1 VKGWRHQSYSERDE
15 SQDPWKKDGLGEVGG
30 LRTKLQTET
39 VPPFPSRTTAW
50 GHRREE
56 GRVQVRLGGGKGK
69 RTATS
74 RKRKRGS
81 VVAEPQFPKEER
93 QPASPCAD
101 VLPRSPISGIVGCCA
116 RAPSGHITVALPR
129 SVMNSRRP
137 HWLPSSRGLHPTTS
151 LSESCVVHN
160 SKIGSQ
166 WQLWLKAGPR
176 GASRHVRLAAVSGL
190 HLGVGIGR
198 GCANNGLMHCSK
210 TASL

>member
-1 VKGWRHQSYSERDE
+1 
-15 SQDPWKKDGLGEVGG
+15 
-30 LRTKLQTET
+30 
-39 VPPFPSRTTAW
+39 
-50 GHRREE
+50 
-56 GRVQVRLGGGKGK
+56 VRLEVCEPSFRPRPSHPFLLGQPPGGIVGRKGEFRLDLVAGRAREQQPAGKENG
-69 RTATS
+69 
-74 RKRKRGS
+74 GS

-176 GASRHVRLAAVSGL
+176 GAVATRPLSCRKRSSFGRRDRSGMCQQRNHALQQNSEPLNTVEAVIVVAQAFL
-190 HLGVGIGR
+190 H
-198 GCANNGLMHCSK
+198 S
-210 TASL
+210 